1 VYTITFYSFK
11 GGVGRTLALVNVGAE
26 LAKMG
31 RKVLLVDFDLEAPGL
46 ETYDRLRPPKPHPG
60 IVEYVTEY
68 ERTMQAPDVREYIY
82 PAPVVGKK
90 GGRLWVMPA
99 GRRDANYQAALVNID
114 WKRLYG
120 ERDGFLLFE
129 DMKAQWEQE
138 PELNPDYVLID
149 SRTGHTDVEGICTR
163 QLADSVVLM
172 FMPNE
177 QNLIGLEGVCRSIR
191 SEATEGLQKTIRLH
205 FVASNVPDLDDE
217 SRILDRQMRAFR
229 KRLDFKNLS
238 GLVRRYESL
247 SLLNQS
253 IFTLDRPR
261 TRLAHSYQ
269 RLVQTLLKDNFA
281 DREGAISFLE
291 DFAKLN
297 PASRPQDR
305 RFTHQEFIARFPDQ
319 IPTDAAAAAFC
330 AATSSVFHEYD
341 EPFNEIRKRFYDDIE
356 VLTKLADYCVLKENY
371 DNALVVL
378 DRVLYLR
385 PDLPATYLRRA
396 SCNIQLA
403 KTKEAADDLMTC
415 LRQANQDGILIK
427 RCLYKLGE
435 IAPHRVSE
443 AVDVLST
450 QGIPG
455 ELVEILCDSNRRQP
469 LRGDSELSRPE
480 AAD

>member
-217 SRILDRQMRAFR
+217 SRILDRQMRVYSIRASSPWIVRARDWPTPTSALCRRSSRTTSRIGKGRFHSLR
-229 KRLDFKNLS
+229 ISQNLT
-238 GLVRRYESL
+238 
-247 SLLNQS
+247 Q
-253 IFTLDRPR
+253 
-261 TRLAHSYQ
+261 
-269 RLVQTLLKDNFA
+269 
-281 DREGAISFLE
+281 
-291 DFAKLN
+291 
-297 PASRPQDR
+297 
-305 RFTHQEFIARFPDQ
+305 
-319 IPTDAAAAAFC
+319 
-330 AATSSVFHEYD
+330 
-341 EPFNEIRKRFYDDIE
+341 
-356 VLTKLADYCVLKENY
+356 
-371 DNALVVL
+371 
-378 DRVLYLR
+378 R
-385 PDLPATYLRRA
+385 PDLKTGALHIKNSSLVFPIRSLQMRPPPRFAPPRLR
-396 SCNIQLA
+396 SFTSMMSLL
-403 KTKEAADDLMTC
+403 TKSGNVSTMT
-415 LRQANQDGILIK
+415 
-427 RCLYKLGE
+427 
-435 IAPHRVSE
+435 
-443 AVDVLST
+443 
-450 QGIPG
+450 
-455 ELVEILCDSNRRQP
+455 
-469 LRGDSELSRPE
+469 SRY
-480 AAD
+480 